1 LGNVR
6 RRDDEGV
13 SRTEAGADDRQGAD
27 FDSFSRWTWQD
38 QARGYGA
45 GSFYAYYEKN
55 DPKKR
60 LLVIADYSQMS
71 VTPGSGRHGFMPI
84 DVSNEAFKL
93 GVNYIVYA
101 LTH

>member
-1 LGNVR
+1 MAAHSG
-6 RRDDEGV
+6 RRDTTIGYCGPKTTCDDLPATS
-13 SRTEAGADDRQGAD
+13 SRTP
-27 FDSFSRWTWQD
+27 
-38 QARGYGA
+38 YGQ

-60 LLVIADYSQMS
+60 LLVIADYSQD
-71 VTPGSGRHGFMPI
+71 VGDAWQWSGTGFMPI

-93 GVNYIVYA
+93 GVNYVIYA